1 MKRLN
6 ELKVILIV
14 GIETLY
20 TTAGAVKIY
29 GLNSILTGHFWA
41 ASGKKRLNKQKLILI
56 IGIEANAVT
65 FKRYGQ
71 NSQGCCRHETVNPS
85 NAEASFIQSTM
96 RQTIMN
102 TI

>member
-20 TTAGAVKIY
+20 TADGAVKRY
-29 GLNSILTGHFWA
+29 GKYSILTGHFWA
-41 ASGKKRLNKQKLILI
+41 ASGKIRLNKLRVILI
-56 IGIEANAVT
+56 IGIEATAVT

-71 NSQGCCRHETVNPS
+71 NSQAIFR
-85 NAEASFIQSTM
+85 AAAK
-96 RQTIMN
+96 
-102 TI
+102 